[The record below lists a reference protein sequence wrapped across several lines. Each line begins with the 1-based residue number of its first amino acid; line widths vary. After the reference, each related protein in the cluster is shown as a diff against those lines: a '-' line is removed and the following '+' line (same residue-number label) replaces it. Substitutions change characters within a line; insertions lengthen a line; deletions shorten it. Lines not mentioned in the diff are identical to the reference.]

1 MRSAAGL
8 TETAG
13 TIAVAACQAAHAAA
27 AAAGQWVTNEKTLL
41 DRAGLRG
48 VDEILAGLEPDAA
61 ALRRAVDGAREL
73 LEAAVSRADPG
84 PAAAGRTGG
93 AG

>member
-1 MRSAAGL
+1 M
-8 TETAG
+8 
-13 TIAVAACQAAHAAA
+13 
-27 AAAGQWVTNEKTLL
+27 TNEKTLL

-48 VDEILAGLEPDAA
+48 VDEILAGLVPDAG

-73 LEAAVSRADPG
+73 LEVAVSRADPG
-84 PAAAGRTGG
+84 PAAETRTGG